1 MVLFKTY
8 LRGYQPPLARP
19 HAHLYAAGRSLQY
32 AVRRFG
38 FLRAS
43 MQEAQREGV
52 TCTHNHA
59 HGRKVSLIPFCQ
71 ITAYVR
77 REEERERYDKQ
88 RNKREKEGPGEERRG
103 EKSLFE

>member
-43 MQEAQREGV
+43 RQEAQREGV

-59 HGRKVSLIPFCQ
+59 HGKRVSLIPFCQ

-77 REEERERYDKQ
+77 RERKRERDTISKEI
-88 RNKREKEGPGEERRG
+88 RGRKKEGLGEERR
-103 EKSLFE
+103 EKSI